1 MIPAPQLPDFRI
13 PIPTPDSYESVLS
26 RYIRRLERRAAAW
39 ARSARNNRE
48 DSHQW
53 MRCAGE
59 KERVNQEQQRRII
72 QLICERDRL
81 QYRAQERRALRTE
94 IEAALGME
102 SLPGDVE
109 DSSLKRGLAI
119 IAGWKQEIA
128 SLKKEVEAFKKNN
141 RYQRGYSHGE
151 QSVRADLA
159 RVTAERDEQVNELV
173 DARDQ
178 IYEQG
183 RRACELFDL
192 NRTTQKELAAL
203 RARNS
208 ELEDLVRQTQALLS
222 DLLSLPKASEY
233 PDGPSAFSDL
243 PDPCKRIARDTSKT
257 KNSPRLQN
265 LSTP

>member
-1 MIPAPQLPDFRI
+1 
-13 PIPTPDSYESVLS
+13 
-26 RYIRRLERRAAAW
+26 
-39 ARSARNNRE
+39 
-48 DSHQW
+48 

-203 RARNS
+203 RARNA
-208 ELEDLVRQTQALLS
+208 ELVDSLHLADGTANLALHHRDIAEKRNAELVAALRAIRDLDDESTAEDCADRAGSAL
-222 DLLSLPKASEY
+222 A
-233 PDGPSAFSDL
+233 A
-243 PDPCKRIARDTSKT
+243 IAADMGGVK
-257 KNSPRLQN
+257 
-265 LSTP
+265 